1 LAHLWQVGRILPC
14 GDQENRQG
22 KKGLTMRTGII
33 EKVDRL
39 CEVLVYAI
47 SFDRET
53 IADLS
58 DWFGKL
64 SRLALQTDQLEMAAV
79 SKAAAL
85 VLEKTIAAEST
96 DKSPKILPQKP
107 RWFRPYEVSRA
118 KADNKGIIKLLLINE
133 LENMG
138 HFYTGDMLCQG
149 TLLNPAVKNMWREL
163 LV

>member
-1 LAHLWQVGRILPC
+1 MPC
-14 GDQENRQG
+14 GDQEKKQA
-22 KKGLTMRTGII
+22 KKGPTMRTGII

-64 SRLALQTDQLEMAAV
+64 SQLALQTAQLEMAAV

-85 VLEKTIAAEST
+85 VLEKMIADEST

-107 RWFRPYEVSRA
+107 RWFWSYEVRRA
-118 KADNKGIIKLLLINE
+118 KADNKNIIKALLINE
-133 LENMG
+133 LENIG
-138 HFYTGDMLCQG
+138 HFHTGDILCRE
-149 TLLNPAVKNMWREL
+149 TLLNPAVENARREL

>member
-1 LAHLWQVGRILPC
+1 VGRILPC

-39 CEVLVYAI
+39 CEVLVYAM

-64 SRLALQTDQLEMAAV
+64 SRLALQTNQLEMAA
-79 SKAAAL
+79 SKQSR
-85 VLEKTIAAEST
+85 ST
-96 DKSPKILPQKP
+96 C
-107 RWFRPYEVSRA
+107 F
-118 KADNKGIIKLLLINE
+118 G
-133 LENMG
+133 
-138 HFYTGDMLCQG
+138 
-149 TLLNPAVKNMWREL
+149 KNDGG
-163 LV
+163 